1 MLQHGLAPGNIILS
15 ERSQTQKVLSWSD
28 SIYIKWSELTENKQ
42 VAARVLQGRRNGATA
57 KCRGFFLSNENV
69 LKLDTD
75 DGCTTL

>member
-1 MLQHGLAPGNIILS
+1 M
-15 ERSQTQKVLSWSD
+15 SD

-42 VAARVLQGRRNGATA
+42 VAARCYRDEETERLQSGRVS
-57 KCRGFFLSNENV
+57 FWSNENV